1 VILAGA
7 VQAGV
12 LVTRSDKGLQFTSA
26 VTIAIQGK
34 DRALS
39 LGAETRMP
47 VALNKLATVR
57 LTGTL
62 LKDADSGIVAS
73 YREGAVEYLL
83 PQGLPKT
90 AGTDAA
96 AIWRTVKLSYKKAA
110 SDKAFTDV
118 PVAEFVA
125 FLPGGNEELRAICT
139 DPRAL
144 QVVGGRAKGFAAHME
159 WMAAAIRAFPSDAAI
174 APLEKVVELGMR
186 QRYEQFESGVAG
198 LEVFQQALQ
207 YAELSQAVYPKQ
219 PEQER
224 LRKALADR
232 KAWLDRK
239 AATLRAFAV
248 SEQWDAFLAGARDF
262 DTYEQAFPELA
273 KLRSEALKQS
283 LQRHR
288 KAGQDRL
295 AEGEFGAAWR
305 EFRTAGLRQ
314 PSDAQLQDEVR
325 QSWTEYSRRT
335 ATDRQGRRETLGAGL
350 RDAIERALYFADQNK
365 QSKNLDEAL
374 KNVGQAEAI
383 LDKALASG
391 AVAPESRRVLYQKAD
406 ILAAQGRVSEALA
419 TLDQHDLVAIDD
431 ERLPANQ
438 LRNQLLF
445 QLDKNLKELKAQARK
460 AWTEECYHLVRAL
473 SQQGLRAKDDDPEL
487 LYFAGSAALVIRDRQ
502 QSQKLLAR
510 YLEVSN
516 SLDGSAEQRA
526 QARRLLRT
534 VTGAAPAAEAG
545 EPNWMSGKRLPKN
558 VFYCPLSLA
567 FQPRINQIDAG
578 GKLKIAFTWE
588 KARLKSIVPTFDKNE
603 KPTGEKWIAF
613 GYDERVPQVAS
624 VVAEQSAPPPVGSDP
639 DEAVKR
645 AALMIPNNPYVDPAA
660 VQALTGKN
668 ITLGIA
674 GNRFFNPFVWDKIY
688 YFRFTYDEQGRVS
701 QARELSEPGGAAAG
715 LVVEFD
721 WNGLQLAALR
731 GFEGPDEK
739 RRVKIYERTLLYEGG
754 RLMAED
760 IQSQG
765 RSAKVKYTYKGD
777 SLVSASC
784 DKNAHLDAR
793 ARQVTFAGN

>member
-1 VILAGA
+1 M
-7 VQAGV
+7 

-26 VTIAIQGK
+26 VTIGIQGK

-39 LGAETRMP
+39 LGGQTKVPA
-47 VALNKLATVR
+47 ALNKLATVR

-62 LKDADSGIVAS
+62 LKDADSNIVAS
-73 YREGAVEYLL
+73 YREGTLEFLI

-90 AGTDAA
+90 AGSDAA

-118 PVAEFVA
+118 PTAEFVA
-125 FLPGGNEELRAICT
+125 FLPGGNEELRKICT
-139 DPRAL
+139 DSRAL
-144 QVVGGRAKGFAAHME
+144 EVVGGRTKGFAAHLE
-159 WMAAAIRAFPSDAAI
+159 WLAAVIRAFPSDAAI
-174 APLEKVVELGMR
+174 TPLEKVVEQGMR
-186 QRYEQFESGVAG
+186 QRYEQFESGVAS
-198 LEVFQQALQ
+198 LEVLQQALQ

-232 KAWLDRK
+232 KAWLDRR

-248 SEQWDAFLAGARDF
+248 SDQWDAFLAGARDF
-262 DTYEQAFPELA
+262 ETYERAFPEMA

-288 KAGQDRL
+288 KAGQERL
-295 AEGEFGAAWR
+295 AEGEFGAAHR
-305 EFRTAGLRQ
+305 EFRTASLRQ
-314 PSDAQLQDEVR
+314 PSNAQLQDDLR

-335 ATDRQGRRETLGAGL
+335 ATDGQGRRETLSAGL
-350 RDAIERALYFADQNK
+350 HDAIERALYFADQNK
-365 QSKNLDEAL
+365 QTKNLDEAL
-374 KNVGQAEAI
+374 KNVEQAEAI
-383 LDKALASG
+383 LSKALVGG

-406 ILAAQGRVSEALA
+406 ILAAQGRVSEALV

-431 ERLPANQ
+431 ERLPASQ

-445 QLDKNLKELKAQARK
+445 QLDKNLKEIKAQARK
-460 AWTEECYHLVRAL
+460 AWTEERFHLVRAL

-487 LYFAGSAALVIRDRQ
+487 LHFAGSAAFVTRDRQ
-502 QSQKLLAR
+502 QSQKQLAR

-516 SLDGSAEQRA
+516 SLDGNAEQRV

-534 VTGAAPAAEAG
+534 VTAAPAPAAEAG

-558 VFYCPLSLA
+558 VFYCPVSLA
-567 FQPRINQIDAG
+567 FQPHIGHIDAG

-603 KPTGEKWIAF
+603 KPTGEKWITF

-624 VVAEQSAPPPVGSDP
+624 VVAEQAAPPPAGADP
-639 DEAVKR
+639 DEAVRR

-674 GNRFFNPFVWDKIY
+674 GNRFFNPFVWDKVY

-701 QARELSEPGGAAAG
+701 QARELSEPGGAAG
-715 LVVEFD
+715 TLVVEFD

-731 GFEGPDEK
+731 GYEGPDEK
-739 RRVKIYERTLLYEGG
+739 RRVKIYERTLQYEGG
-754 RLMAED
+754 RLMSED

-777 SLVSASC
+777 TLVSASC
-784 DKNAHLDAR
+784 DKGAHLDAR